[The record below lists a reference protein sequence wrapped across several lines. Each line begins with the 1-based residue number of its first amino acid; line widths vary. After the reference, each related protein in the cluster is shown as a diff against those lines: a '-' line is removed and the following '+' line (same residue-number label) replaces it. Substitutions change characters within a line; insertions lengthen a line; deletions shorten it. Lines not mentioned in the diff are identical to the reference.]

1 MSKPPTGPTAHVDTF
16 ARDNLPPIEEWPELL
31 WDLPELDYPPVVNVA
46 AELLDRHVA
55 DGRGERPALRAG
67 ATRWSYRELQDAADR
82 VARVLVEDLGLVPG
96 NRVLLRG
103 FNDAMTL
110 ACWFGIL
117 KAGGIVVA
125 TMPLLRARE
134 LAVMAEKARTRFA
147 LCDRRLAEELELV
160 RGRLEP
166 GFGSRRG
173 GSEGGEILERTVGFG
188 PATGGGPG
196 RAELE
201 ERMAAKPGGFENVPT
216 AADDVCL
223 IAFTSGTTGKPKGT
237 MHFHRDVLASADSF
251 FRGTLPAGPDDVFCG
266 SAPLAFTFGLGMEV
280 VFPLRI
286 GASTV
291 LCEKPTPE
299 NLLQTV
305 QEAGVSVLA
314 TAPTAYRAMLPHL
327 ARFDLS
333 SLRLCVSAGETLP
346 RPTWEAWHR
355 ATGLGLVDGIGSTE
369 MFHIFISAAGD
380 DIRPGATG
388 RPVRGYRAMVVDD
401 DFRPLPPGGVGRL
414 AVQGPT
420 GCRYLADERQREYV
434 VNGWNLT
441 GDTYRVDED
450 GYFWFEARSDDMI
463 LSSGYNISGPEVE
476 DALLEHPAVA
486 ECAVVATPDE
496 DRGCLVKA
504 FVVLAR
510 EAGVAGGPAGRGA
523 EAGGVDRA
531 DLVKELQAFVK
542 ERIAPY
548 KYPRAIELVD
558 ALPRTETGKVQRFKL
573 RQREEERARER
584 AAVPAAPRPAAG

>member
-1 MSKPPTGPTAHVDTF
+1 
-16 ARDNLPPIEEWPELL
+16 
-31 WDLPELDYPPVVNVA
+31 
-46 AELLDRHVA
+46 
-55 DGRGERPALRAG
+55 
-67 ATRWSYRELQDAADR
+67 
-82 VARVLVEDLGLVPG
+82 
-96 NRVLLRG
+96 
-103 FNDAMTL
+103 MTL

-134 LAVMAEKARTRFA
+134 LAVMAETARTRFA
-147 LCDRRLAEELELV
+147 LCDRRLTEELARAGAAAPV
-160 RGRLEP
+160 
-166 GFGSRRG
+166 
-173 GSEGGEILERTVGFG
+173 LERTVGYG
-188 PATGGGPG
+188 SEPGSGPG
-196 RAELE
+196 AGESELE
-201 ERMAAKPGGFENVPT
+201 QRMAAKPGGFENVAT

-305 QEAGVSVLA
+305 QEAGVTVLA

-327 ARFDLS
+327 ARYDLS

-434 VNGWNLT
+434 IRGWNVT

-450 GYFWFEARSDDMI
+450 GYFWFQARNDDMI

-486 ECAVVATPDE
+486 ECAVVASPDE

-510 EAGVAGGPAGRGA
+510 GAGPAEAAEPAGSPDGGDDPRGQA
-523 EAGGVDRA
+523 PDD

-573 RQREEERARER
+573 RQLEEERARER
-584 AAVPAAPRPAAG
+584 VGRSG

>member
-1 MSKPPTGPTAHVDTF
+1 MPKPPTGPTAHVDTF
-16 ARDNLPPIEEWPELL
+16 ARDNLPPLEEWPELL

-46 AELLDRHVA
+46 AELVDRHVA
-55 DGRGERPALRAG
+55 EGRGERPALRAG
-67 ATRWSYRELQDAADR
+67 ATRWSYRELQDSADR

-110 ACWFGIL
+110 ACWFGIV

-147 LCDRRLAEELELV
+147 LCDRRLAEELARARAV
-160 RGRLEP
+160 TP
-166 GFGSRRG
+166 V
-173 GSEGGEILERTVGFG
+173 LERTVGFG
-188 PATGGGPG
+188 PGPASD

-201 ERMAAKPGGFENVPT
+201 ERMAAKPGGFENVAT

-237 MHFHRDVLASADSF
+237 MHFHRDILASADSF

-280 VFPLRI
+280 VFPFRI

-327 ARFDLS
+327 GRHDLA

-355 ATGLGLVDGIGSTE
+355 ATGLGIVDGIGSTE

-401 DFRPLPPGGVGRL
+401 DFRPLPPGAVGRL
-414 AVQGPT
+414 AVRGPT

-486 ECAVVATPDE
+486 ECAVVASPDE

-523 EAGGVDRA
+523 EAGRDDPDGM
-531 DLVKELQAFVK
+531 VKELQAFVK

-573 RQREEERARER
+573 RRLEEERARER
-584 AAVPAAPRPAAG
+584 AAVAGAPRSAAE